1 MVDTTLSVVDDSF
14 DVGGRI
20 RRLVSRYWTTAVI
33 LLLLLVAWE
42 GFARVSPGGN
52 NYFPTLGHTVE
63 QTYASSDLLLS
74 SLQSTATAT
83 VLSFI
88 VAVAVGVFFGVLFSE
103 FILVREIGMP
113 VLIFGYALP
122 AAILA
127 PLFVIWF
134 GVGLG
139 GVVAFGAWVAVFPV
153 FINTITGMNQTD
165 PEFLQLAE
173 VYGASDWQT
182 LKLIK
187 IWKALPHI
195 SAGAK
200 IAVQSSVVGVIVGE
214 FIASGSGLGYLIVLA
229 AQRAQLGFTYGTI
242 VILII
247 FSVTF
252 FTIVTGLIEQVTP
265 NVE

>member
-1 MVDTTLSVVDDSF
+1 MSDTTLTARNGGLDI
-14 DVGGRI
+14 GGRL
-20 RRLVSRYWTTAVI
+20 RRAVSQYWTTMVI
-33 LLLLLVAWE
+33 VLLLLVAWE
-42 GFARVSPGGN
+42 AFARITPRGN
-52 NYFPTLGHTVE
+52 NYFPTIGHTIQ
-63 QTYASSDLLLS
+63 QTMASSDLLLS

-88 VAVAVGVFFGVLFSE
+88 LAVVVGVGVGIVFSE

-134 GVGLG
+134 GIGLS

-153 FINTITGMNQTD
+153 FINTMTGMGQTD
-165 PEFLQLAE
+165 PEFFQLAE
-173 VYGASDWQT
+173 VYGASDWQV
-182 LKLIK
+182 LKTIK
-187 IWKALPHI
+187 FWKALPHI

-200 IAVQSSVVGVIVGE
+200 IAVQSSIVGVIVGE

-242 VILII
+242 VMLII
-247 FSVTF
+247 FAVTF
-252 FTIVTGLIEQVTP
+252 FTVVTGLIEWVTP
-265 NVE
+265 SVE

>member
-1 MVDTTLSVVDDSF
+1 MGETNITVDNGSID
-14 DVGGRI
+14 I
-20 RRLVSRYWTTAVI
+20 RGHIHRLVTRYWTTVVI
-33 LLLLLVAWE
+33 VLLLLVAWE
-42 GFARVSPGGN
+42 GFARVTPQGN
-52 NYFPTLGHTVE
+52 NYFPTLEYTFE
-63 QTYASSDLLLS
+63 QTLASSDLLLS

-83 VLSFI
+83 VLSFV
-88 VAVAVGVFFGVLFSE
+88 VAVLVGVFLGIVFSQ

-113 VLIFGYALP
+113 ALIFAYALP

-134 GVGLG
+134 GIGLS

-153 FINTITGMNQTD
+153 FINTMTGIGQTD
-165 PEFLQLAE
+165 PELYQLAE

-182 LKLIK
+182 LRLIE

-200 IAVQSSVVGVIVGE
+200 IAVQSSIVGVIVGE

-242 VILII
+242 VMLII
-247 FSVTF
+247 FAVTF
-252 FTIVTGLIEQVTP
+252 FTVVTRLIDWVTP
-265 NVE
+265 NVA